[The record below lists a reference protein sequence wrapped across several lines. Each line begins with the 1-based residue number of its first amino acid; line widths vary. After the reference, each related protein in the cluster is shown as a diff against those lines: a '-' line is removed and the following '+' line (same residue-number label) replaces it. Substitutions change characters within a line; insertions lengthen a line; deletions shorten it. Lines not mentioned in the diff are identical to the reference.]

1 MEKDHLSELRMHS
14 RSKERGD
21 RDPGVSDIR
30 YRNAVSA
37 NTFEV
42 ATLGVVC
49 ADPESKPDPRR
60 AKHVLST
67 RASFKT
73 SSTNVSPCTVV
84 VVQ

>member
-1 MEKDHLSELRMHS
+1 MGKKDHLSELRMHS

-21 RDPGVSDIR
+21 RDPGVSDIQ

-49 ADPESKPDPRR
+49 ADP
-60 AKHVLST
+60 
-67 RASFKT
+67 
-73 SSTNVSPCTVV
+73 
-84 VVQ
+84 